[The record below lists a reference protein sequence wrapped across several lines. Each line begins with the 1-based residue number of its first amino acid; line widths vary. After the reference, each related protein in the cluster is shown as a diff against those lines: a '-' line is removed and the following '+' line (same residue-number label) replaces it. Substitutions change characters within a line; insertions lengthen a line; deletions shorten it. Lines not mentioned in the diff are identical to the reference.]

1 MFHIVKTNRLFQF
14 CMLFSVFS
22 LLPVLSIAGV
32 KCIALGS
39 SSTCEYIEP
48 GQWQSDWA
56 SMCNGIEVSG
66 VSVCANFEN
75 NEITGNGVV
84 INTVW
89 KNSDPGKNRACFC
102 KIVSPVVSRWVYA
115 ETFEDAD
122 GQSGFYRCAQWCQQ
136 SCAGKIADTVYNG
149 TFHNNILGQ
158 FVE

>member
-1 MFHIVKTNRLFQF
+1 MFHAVKRNSFLRFLIP
-14 CMLFSVFS
+14 FSICA

-32 KCIALGS
+32 KCIAITT

-48 GQWQSDWA
+48 TQWQTDWS

-66 VSVCANFEN
+66 VSVCANYEN
-75 NEITGNGVV
+75 DGITGNGVV

-122 GQSGFYRCAQWCQQ
+122 GQNGFYRCAQWCQH
-136 SCAGKIADTVYNG
+136 SCAGKIADSAYSE
-149 TFHNNILGQ
+149 TFRTNILGQ
-158 FVE
+158 FFE